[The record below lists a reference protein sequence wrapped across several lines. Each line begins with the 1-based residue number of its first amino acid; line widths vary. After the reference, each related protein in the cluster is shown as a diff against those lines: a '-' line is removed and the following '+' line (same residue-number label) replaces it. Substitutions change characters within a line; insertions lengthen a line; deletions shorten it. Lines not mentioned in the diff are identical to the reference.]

1 MACIQKRLLFKS
13 GLWWRV
19 YGIWKAP
26 SMVLIFAMY
35 YITYNCDGFQRQHLL
50 FLTGTSSLLLVQ
62 LGLCTMPCNATISS
76 QHRNILKTPNII
88 ILFLVV
94 YFFQISLTQWKINSR
109 PVKVDVTSVVVL
121 LHPPYRSPASFKGGL
136 ISEGIYNLHKKKM

>member
-1 MACIQKRLLFKS
+1 M
-13 GLWWRV
+13 
-19 YGIWKAP
+19 
-26 SMVLIFAMY
+26 
-35 YITYNCDGFQRQHLL
+35 
-50 FLTGTSSLLLVQ
+50 Q
-62 LGLCTMPCNATISS
+62 LYVSS

-88 ILFLVV
+88 ILFLVM

-136 ISEGIYNLHKKKM
+136 ISEGIYNLHKKKCNLCSPISIMQSKSWLTQFLFLFLKIWDEIENTLKYFATFNCAVCLYWKGKWNIYYLRLQHSST